1 MLYRKFNV
9 IFVNNESFQH
19 MCILGSYVTVT
30 CSGVYQIHEVGIAQG
45 FIINNAMY
53 AMQHTLTKRY
63 AKSNAMQNT

>member
-1 MLYRKFNV
+1 M
-9 IFVNNESFQH
+9 QW
-19 MCILGSYVTVT
+19 CIPDTRGWYS
-30 CSGVYQIHEVGIAQG
+30 QG